1 MSTYQDLL
9 AQREELDERIAAER
23 TRLRAESLQTIK
35 DLCEAYDITAAD
47 IFAGRPRAA
56 QRQLGKVAPKY
67 RDPATG
73 ATWTGRGKEPAWIR
87 GHDRSQFLLAEPST
101 A

>member
-1 MSTYQDLL
+1 MSTYQELL

-35 DLCEAYDITAAD
+35 DLCEAYDITATD
-47 IFAGRPRAA
+47 IFAGRPHAA

-73 ATWTGRGKEPAWIR
+73 ATWTGRGKEPAWIC
-87 GHDRSQFLLAEPST
+87 GKDRTGFLIAGSP
-101 A
+101 AA

>member
-23 TRLRAESLQTIK
+23 TRLRLESLQTIK
-35 DLCEAYDITAAD
+35 GLCETYDITAAD

-73 ATWTGRGKEPAWIR
+73 ATWTGRGKEPNWIR
-87 GHDRSQFLLAEPST
+87 GQDRDRFKIVSASIT
-101 A
+101 